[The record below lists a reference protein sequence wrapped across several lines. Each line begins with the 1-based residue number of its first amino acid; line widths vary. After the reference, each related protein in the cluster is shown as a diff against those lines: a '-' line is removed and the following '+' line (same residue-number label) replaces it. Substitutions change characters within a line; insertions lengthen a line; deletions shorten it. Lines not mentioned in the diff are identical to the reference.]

1 MNLNGGLMDLKF
13 SVIVEDLEWICCF
26 SDGNSTFNIGS
37 EVLVGAEDDSDISCV
52 YVLTNCCSV

>member
-1 MNLNGGLMDLKF
+1 MFASREWVNLKGGLMDLKF

-37 EVLVGAEDDSDISCV
+37 EGPKLSS
-52 YVLTNCCSV
+52 LW